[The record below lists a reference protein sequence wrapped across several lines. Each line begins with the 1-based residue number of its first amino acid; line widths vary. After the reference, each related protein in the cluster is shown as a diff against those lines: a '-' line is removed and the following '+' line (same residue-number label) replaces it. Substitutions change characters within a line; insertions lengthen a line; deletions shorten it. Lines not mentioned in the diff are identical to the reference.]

1 VPKSD
6 TASTSAAGLSQ
17 RVFRLPDGS
26 RSESSPW
33 VWRAMFMLALIALG
47 FCLTFAVGQ
56 RALLALAWAVIGVG
70 WFGISMWLWRRH
82 HNWVVSTED

>member
-1 VPKSD
+1 
-6 TASTSAAGLSQ
+6 
-17 RVFRLPDGS
+17 
-26 RSESSPW
+26 
-33 VWRAMFMLALIALG
+33 MFMLALIALG